1 MGRAECKVSG
11 FCQHVRRVV
20 HPNRPLDR
28 PDSIK
33 CRLTTAA
40 VPPDLQEAHNGTEPR
55 QVRGL
60 LRKDQDI
67 HRDHLQPGAGD
78 HVLGFDITHAR
89 DRMTPEELTGVSY
102 ENAGTKQRTS
112 LRLP

>member
-1 MGRAECKVSG
+1 M
-11 FCQHVRRVV
+11 
-20 HPNRPLDR
+20 
-28 PDSIK
+28 
-33 CRLTTAA
+33 RLIYDDAKDTLMIRLYSAA
-40 VPPDLQEAHNGTEPR
+40 IAGSERFEDGVLVLFD
-55 QVRGL
+55 
-60 LRKDQDI
+60 KD
-67 HRDHLQPGAGD
+67 G

>member
-1 MGRAECKVSG
+1 VRLIYDDARDTLMIRLYSAAIAGSERFEDGVSVL
-11 FCQHVRRVV
+11 F
-20 HPNRPLDR
+20 D
-28 PDSIK
+28 
-33 CRLTTAA
+33 
-40 VPPDLQEAHNGTEPR
+40 
-55 QVRGL
+55 
-60 LRKDQDI
+60 KD
-67 HRDHLQPGAGD
+67 G